1 MDSTI
6 YVVVTINTIADGS
19 AVVVDKTQHTSRL
32 GAEEVYHTKLAAA
45 AHNAQYP
52 LAAVYLLTNRDQVIA
67 SQFYEHD
74 VQPAPEQPA
83 E

>member
-6 YVVVTINTIADGS
+6 YVVVTINTLADGS
-19 AVVVDKTQHTSRL
+19 AVVIDKTQHTSRL

-52 LAAVYLLTNRDQVIA
+52 LAAVYLLTNRNQVIA
-67 SQFYEHD
+67 VQFYEHD
-74 VQPAPEQPA
+74 VQPTTEQ

>member
-1 MDSTI
+1 MDSTTI
-6 YVVVTINTIADGS
+6 YVVVTINTVADGS
-19 AVVVDKTQHTSRL
+19 ADLIDKTQHTSRL

-67 SQFYEHD
+67 AQFYEHD
-74 VQPAPEQPA
+74 VQPTTEQ